1 MPQRLRN
8 LSAAISDACIGNGNK
23 VAWRADCERDFWETA
38 DHHHRIVAYRGRL
51 VRARAVVLSLEF
63 AYIAG
68 MAFGVTRYMRNRTLP
83 ILVFTLAAMALCGCA
98 SDEMAGRFLTTP
110 DKYVLYNCEALA
122 TAAQGNAD
130 RQRELKALMTKAGVD
145 GGGRL
150 VSDMAYQP
158 EYLQLRGLMDQLR
171 KTAAEKNCNL
181 SRDGSGVGRRQD
193 ERTRR

>member
-1 MPQRLRN
+1 M
-8 LSAAISDACIGNGNK
+8 
-23 VAWRADCERDFWETA
+23 
-38 DHHHRIVAYRGRL
+38 
-51 VRARAVVLSLEF
+51 VLSLEF

-181 SRDGSGVGRRQD
+181 SGDGSGVGRRQD

>member
-1 MPQRLRN
+1 M
-8 LSAAISDACIGNGNK
+8 
-23 VAWRADCERDFWETA
+23 
-38 DHHHRIVAYRGRL
+38 
-51 VRARAVVLSLEF
+51 EF

-122 TAAQGNAD
+122 TAAQENAG
-130 RQRELKALMTKAGVD
+130 RQRELEALMAKAGVD

-181 SRDGSGVGRRQD
+181 SAGGSGVGDRQNEQNRR
-193 ERTRR
+193 